1 MPKFSGI
8 VSNVKVEARQ
18 KFFSLSRGAPQ
29 FRRHYKNRMGTAKSP
44 VSLVGVTESILVLSC

>member
-8 VSNVKVEARQ
+8 GSNVKVEARQ
-18 KFFSLSRGAPQ
+18 NFFSLFRCDPQ
-29 FRRHYKNRMGTAKSP
+29 FRRHYKNRMGTAKSR